1 MWRWP
6 WGEGV
11 YIFRKHW
18 FQDGRVRDA
27 NVMWTWYLGL
37 KGAHKLV
44 LTSSGPSHA
53 TFCGWYFNWKLLAS
67 SGDPNVSSLTP
78 EADNIWVSDGD
89 TEAFDAEGTDTRAD
103 NFETTDTEFNVPDN
117 FDNNI
122 EYMEK
127 LISDSDRTVNI
138 YI

>member
-1 MWRWP
+1 M
-6 WGEGV
+6 
-11 YIFRKHW
+11 
-18 FQDGRVRDA
+18 
-27 NVMWTWYLGL
+27 
-37 KGAHKLV
+37 

-89 TEAFDAEGTDTRAD
+89 TEAFDAEGTDTRAV

-127 LISDSDRTVNI
+127 LISDSDTTVNI
-138 YI
+138 YIETNNVDTDKTNCWYSSSFFSDFICLVIYLFD